1 MHDTAARLPTMLSS
15 FRSTIKLRVSA
26 HVNPTTSGLTTHNVT
41 LPAVCRLI
49 DTVAGLRLKL
59 IRSLASSPKSSVQI
73 LLGSGDLGIELWD
86 RLALT
91 LKSHSQ
97 P

>member
-15 FRSTIKLRVSA
+15 FRSTIELTVSA
-26 HVNPTTSGLTTHNVT
+26 HVNPRTSGLTTT
-41 LPAVCRLI
+41 SAVCRLI

-73 LLGSGDLGIELWD
+73 LLGSGDLGVELWD

>member
-15 FRSTIKLRVSA
+15 FRSTIELRVSA
-26 HVNPTTSGLTTHNVT
+26 HVNVRVNHNVT

-73 LLGSGDLGIELWD
+73 LLGSGDLGVELWD